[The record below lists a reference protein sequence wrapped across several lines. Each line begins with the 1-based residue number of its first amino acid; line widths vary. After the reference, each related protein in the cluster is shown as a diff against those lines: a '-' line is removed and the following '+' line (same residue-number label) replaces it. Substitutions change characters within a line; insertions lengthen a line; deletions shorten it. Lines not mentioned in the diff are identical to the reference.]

1 MPPDVLTRFKSL
13 ITEPHGILLVTGP
26 TGSGKTTT
34 LYAGLQKINNVEDKI
49 ITVEDPVEYQL
60 PGIKQIQV
68 NAKIGLSFGG
78 GLRAIL
84 RHDPDIIMI
93 GEIRDLETAEIA
105 VQSALT
111 GHLVFSTLHTND
123 APTAVTRLVDMGL
136 EPFLVA
142 STVEGLMAQ
151 RLVRRIARCKYAQVV
166 RFEVSSLPADI
177 KSVWKGKGDCRGPA
191 TGPAGRVQAAR
202 GRRRIRDDPPPEG
215 RQPPQKYAI
224 DHGMKRCATLAG
236 TSESGLTSAE
246 KSSGLRSRQV
256 LVELCLNL
264 LIRPRRT
271 TGSVT
276 GTLRPRA
283 PGRPSIRSAGWA
295 FFGWRSSPGPR
306 TSPARCAG
314 RRSGRPP
321 AR

>member
-1 MPPDVLTRFKSL
+1 V
-13 ITEPHGILLVTGP
+13 LVTGP

-34 LYAGLQKINNVEDKI
+34 LYAGLQKINTVEDKI

-60 PGIKQIQV
+60 AGIKQIQV
-68 NAKIGLSFGG
+68 NPKIGLTFGA

-151 RLVRRIARCKYAQVV
+151 RLVRRICARCKIEIKAADS
-166 RFEVSSLPADI
+166 EVSALIPPDL
-177 KSVWKGKGDCRGPA
+177 KSVWKGKGCDDCRG
-191 TGPAGRVQAAR
+191 TGYR
-202 GRRRIRDDPPPEG
+202 GRQGVFELFTVDDELREMILRRDGANRLK
-215 RQPPQKYAI
+215 KYAVE
-224 DHGMKRCATLAG
+224 HGMK
-236 TSESGLTSAE
+236 
-246 KSSGLRSRQV
+246 
-256 LVELCLNL
+256 
-264 LIRPRRT
+264 
-271 TGSVT
+271 
-276 GTLRPRA
+276 TLRDDGWDRVRA
-283 PGRPSIRSAGWA
+283 GVTTAEEVLRITKSDKL
-295 FFGWRSSPGPR
+295 
-306 TSPARCAG
+306 
-314 RRSGRPP
+314 
-321 AR
+321 